1 MFETEPLLS
10 ETFWINPEDSSL
22 LVSSGFVDLPAFF
35 AWQQGERLDK
45 AGLAG
50 WRQRWR
56 ISLSEQDGR
65 KRVMYLKRF
74 DRPPTGRQFDRLKL
88 GRPWTATAAIE
99 WQNAMQLQAMGVR
112 AAQPIGF
119 GQQMAGP
126 WERRSFVLLEAVE
139 GESLE
144 RWVPRN
150 VPPTNVEQDLPGRRV
165 TLDRLA
171 RFVAF
176 FHQSGFVHRDLYLC
190 HIFVCDAEAG
200 YPPSQREEV
209 FTLID
214 LQRVFRPRWRRR
226 RWIVKD
232 LAALNFSAPADRI
245 GRWERL
251 RFLCRYVRAFDGAGS
266 ARVLARLIDR
276 KTAEIA
282 RRNRPPI
289 AGPWVRTTAN

>member
-1 MFETEPLLS
+1 MS
-10 ETFWINPEDSSL
+10 ETFWINPEDRAL
-22 LVSSGFVDLPAFF
+22 LVAGGLVDLPAFF
-35 AWQQGERLDK
+35 AWEQGDRLDK

-56 ISLSEQDGR
+56 IRLSERDGR
-65 KRVMYLKRF
+65 QRVMYLKRF
-74 DRPPTGRQFDRLKL
+74 DRPPSARQFDRWKL
-88 GRPWTATAAIE
+88 GRPWTATAGIE
-99 WQNAMQLQAMGVR
+99 WHNAMQLQAMGVS
-112 AAQPIGF
+112 AAQPVGF

-126 WERRSFVLLEAVE
+126 WERRSFLLLDAVE

-144 RWVPRN
+144 KWVPRH
-150 VPPTNVEQDLPGRRV
+150 VAPADAERDLAGRRN

-171 RFVAF
+171 QFVAL
-176 FHQSGFVHRDLYLC
+176 FHQAGFVHRDLYLC
-190 HIFVCDAEAG
+190 HIFIRDAARG
-200 YPPSQREEV
+200 YPAPSREDV

-214 LQRVFRPRWRRR
+214 LQRVFRPRWRKR

-251 RFLCRYVRAFDGAGS
+251 RFLCRYIRAFEDAGS
-266 ARVLARLIDR
+266 LRRLAWLIEH

-289 AGPWVRTTAN
+289 AGPWEQTSMG